1 MLELVDRGGL
11 EALYRDPDAPVQP
24 QQQQWEFQ
32 KLLDI
37 YEKLGPR
44 VILEIGSA
52 EGGSLYQF
60 MKHSPPGGLFV
71 SVDSTFCIDQWQVWI
86 EKFNHTFHAIVGDSI
101 APDIIDKVKFV
112 APKVDF
118 LFIDGGHDYE
128 HVKSDFLNYGPLVR
142 SGGLIV
148 LHDIIHSSYGVYK
161 LWSEFRRCG
170 FITQEL
176 LGCPDEDEYG
186 TGVIYDFS

>member
-11 EALYRDPDAPVQP
+11 TLYRDSDAPVQP
-24 QQQQWEFQ
+24 HQQQWEFQ

-37 YEKLGPR
+37 YEKLGPK

-60 MKHSPPGGLFV
+60 MKHSPSGSLFV
-71 SVDSTFCIDQWQVWI
+71 SVDIDSCTDKWQEWA
-86 EKFNHTFHAIVGDSI
+86 KGFQHTLGVVKGDSA
-101 APDIIDKVKFV
+101 APDIIETVKSV
-112 APKVDF
+112 VPSVDF

-148 LHDIIHSSYGVYK
+148 LHDIIHSLYGIHK
-161 LWSEFRRCG
+161 FWSELCRCG

-176 LGCPDEDEYG
+176 LGCPEADEYG
-186 TGVIYDFS
+186 TGVVYDFS